1 MEANNGSSL
10 FTIVA
15 IIWAFTLFRSILVM
29 LVGKNI
35 FQKATKGE
43 KTAFYPV
50 INLFTLLEVAGMS
63 TFWGILLF
71 VPFLNLIVLSLM
83 SYKLGT
89 SFNTGMGYKLGLVL
103 LPIVFYPLLAFSNK
117 HYKVNDEAYFKSME
131 SAKNDSINLMTDE
144 EIRRA
149 AEKLPHDEKEDVD
162 SIFKSNIQMMEQV
175 EPYKAAK
182 IDVLGMERL
191 KADPTEDP
199 TLKEFGVKKTEPTPP
214 EPAKSENDNTEKVDL

>member
-1 MEANNGSSL
+1 
-10 FTIVA
+10 
-15 IIWAFTLFRSILVM
+15 
-29 LVGKNI
+29 
-35 FQKATKGE
+35 
-43 KTAFYPV
+43 
-50 INLFTLLEVAGMS
+50 
-63 TFWGILLF
+63 
-71 VPFLNLIVLSLM
+71 M

-144 EIRRA
+144 ELK
-149 AEKLPHDEKEDVD
+149 KLYENINDKDDNVEVD

-182 IDVLGMERL
+182 IDVLGMGRL
-191 KADPTEDP
+191 KADPIEDP

>member
-71 VPFLNLIVLSLM
+71 VPFLNLIVLS
-83 SYKLGT
+83 
-89 SFNTGMGYKLGLVL
+89 
-103 LPIVFYPLLAFSNK
+103 
-117 HYKVNDEAYFKSME
+117 
-131 SAKNDSINLMTDE
+131 
-144 EIRRA
+144 
-149 AEKLPHDEKEDVD
+149 
-162 SIFKSNIQMMEQV
+162 
-175 EPYKAAK
+175 
-182 IDVLGMERL
+182 
-191 KADPTEDP
+191 
-199 TLKEFGVKKTEPTPP
+199 
-214 EPAKSENDNTEKVDL
+214 